1 MSQQRI
7 DKIRLLVLLTGLTG
21 MGYWCAQDLRE
32 GLTVLLMLVTVPPL
46 TLLVKTVVEG
56 ALVFIDDRI
65 GSRSRR

>member
-1 MSQQRI
+1 MSQQSI
-7 DKIRLLVLLTGLTG
+7 DRIRLLVVLLGLAG
-21 MGYWCAQDLRE
+21 IAYWCAQDLRE

-46 TLLVKTVVEG
+46 TLLVKTAVEG